1 MAHRRDV
8 IRLLKTAAI
17 TFMLLASLVPPIAA
31 APEQPCEVVPMP
43 CTFEGLPFKITIIDA
58 ETRKPLADV
67 HALAEWQMHGAG
79 GRLNGPLMVLDAA
92 SGLDGTLAFP
102 GWGPIDG
109 PVMGLGIGRDPVITL
124 FKSGYKALVINN
136 ADPPGTPE
144 TQRVRKFYQDGR
156 MYELE
161 PFRGSP
167 DQWLE
172 QLREVV
178 LGLAVPRSDES
189 TLRFRNAY
197 LNRLMRVSSER
208 TKLPVEHQRPGNF
221 FWHVDRSLKLLE
233 EGPR

>member
-8 IRLLKTAAI
+8 IRLLKTAAM

-43 CTFEGLPFKITIIDA
+43 CTFEGLPFKITVIDA

-109 PVMGLGIGRDPVITL
+109 PVMGLGIGRDPLITL

-197 LNRLMRVSSER
+197 LNRLMLVSSER

-233 EGPR
+233 EGHR

>member
-8 IRLLKTAAI
+8 IRLLKTAAMTSI
-17 TFMLLASLVPPIAA
+17 LLVSLVSPIAA

-43 CTFEGLPFKITIIDA
+43 CTFEGLPFKITVIDA

-67 HALAEWQMHGAG
+67 HALAEWQIHGAG

-109 PVMGLGIGRDPVITL
+109 PVTGLGIGRDPVITL

-144 TQRVRKFYQDGR
+144 TQRVRKFYQGGR
-156 MYELE
+156 TYELE

-197 LNRLMRVSSER
+197 LNRLMLVSSER
-208 TKLPVEHQRPGNF
+208 PKLPVEHQRPGNF

-233 EGPR
+233 EGHR